1 MIKAKVNQSEFDI
14 EIISDKEVRL
24 NNESKNLD
32 VISLSDSKKH
42 VILDNKSY
50 SIEYVSFDKE
60 KKEAILK
67 VNNNTYK
74 VTLKDKYDLLLKEL
88 GMSNMATKVIKEIKA
103 PMPGLVVSIEVE
115 KGQEVKAGDAILI
128 LEAMKMENVLKSPID
143 GVIKSIKTEKSTT
156 VDKNAVLIEFE

>member
-1 MIKAKVNQSEFDI
+1 MIKAKVNQSEFDV
-14 EIISDKEVRL
+14 ELVSEKEVKL
-24 NNESKNLD
+24 NSESKQLD

-42 VILDNKSY
+42 LILDNKSY

-60 KKEAILK
+60 KKEVVLK
-67 VNNNTYK
+67 VNNSSYK
-74 VTLKDKYDLLLKEL
+74 VSLKDKYDLLLKEL
-88 GMSNMATKVIKEIKA
+88 GMSNMSAKVVKEIKA

-115 KGQEVKAGDAILI
+115 KGQEVKEGDAVLI

-143 GVIKSIKTEKSTT
+143 GIIKSIKAEKSET